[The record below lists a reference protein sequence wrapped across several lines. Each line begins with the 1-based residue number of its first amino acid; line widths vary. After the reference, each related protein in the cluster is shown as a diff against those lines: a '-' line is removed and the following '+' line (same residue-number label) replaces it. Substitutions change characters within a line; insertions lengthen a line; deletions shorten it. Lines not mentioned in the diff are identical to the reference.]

1 MNPSYIDATPGD
13 SALPLKLV
21 RGTASDE
28 ELAAVLVVL
37 LQARSAVDA
46 CAEEPSDRPQY
57 VDDTWART
65 FRPAGSWSSGM
76 RVWGS

>member
-1 MNPSYIDATPGD
+1 MNPRYIDATPGD

-46 CAEEPSDRPQY
+46 HADVPSDRAEY
-57 VDDTWART
+57 VDDAWART
-65 FRPAGSWSSGM
+65 FRPAGPWSSGM